1 MTRSTGRPISRRMTT
16 GTPTTACC
24 EQVEVHGTSPSDTW
38 ATRVRAPAK
47 TKQTT
52 VRTRRVEA
60 GEGEGEGEGVYLV
73 CGGRFRWARRPGGY
87 EYLCRLARHGEV
99 PGRASASL
107 GRRASN
113 RGSWGGGYPESHARR
128 DIRQAGSGS
137 EHRYTLSRIH
147 QSSE

>member
-24 EQVEVHGTSPSDTW
+24 EQVEVHVTSPSDTW

-73 CGGRFRWARRPGGY
+73 CGGRFRWARRPRGTSTFAASRGTARYLGG
-87 EYLCRLARHGEV
+87 HPQV
-99 PGRASASL
+99 SA
-107 GRRASN
+107 G
-113 RGSWGGGYPESHARR
+113 
-128 DIRQAGSGS
+128 
-137 EHRYTLSRIH
+137 EHRIVDLGVVAIQNPTPAATSGRQGQARNTGTH
-147 QSSE
+147 